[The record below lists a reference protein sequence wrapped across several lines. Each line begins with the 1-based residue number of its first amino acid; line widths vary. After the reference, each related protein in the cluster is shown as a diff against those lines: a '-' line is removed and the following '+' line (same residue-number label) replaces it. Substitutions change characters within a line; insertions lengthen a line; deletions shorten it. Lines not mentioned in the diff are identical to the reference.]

1 MPLMKEGK
9 SIMDINNNKFNK
21 AEYKINIRNNKMD
34 YKHNN

>member
-1 MPLMKEGK
+1 MKEGK